1 MRSAVV
7 LFLTLCVGYFQV
19 EAQELP
25 RKSPKAYTS
34 QVFGLTE
41 VAIDYS
47 SPAMNGR
54 RIFGSLVPL
63 DQLWRTGA
71 NEVTRISFSTP
82 VTIEGIPVNEGTY
95 ALFTIPGMQSWTLI
109 LNPDTTLWGTNGY
122 DEKKNVLEVAI
133 PIQASKVPYERM
145 RFTFSSIQDSSMQVN
160 LCWAETRISF
170 TIQSELR
177 ELIERNVEDAIASD
191 PENYNVYLKA
201 AVAFKDL
208 GSFERA
214 MSYVS
219 RSLEIYPDNWYAYY
233 IQAELFELK
242 MNCEEALR
250 SAMTAM
256 EKGLVEA
263 ETLEEDFK
271 YEKMVMDKITLY
283 RSKDCKEKLMEQ
295 EAIREK
301 SREELRRSEEEEVVE
316 PQPEKKKNK
325 KNK

>member
-1 MRSAVV
+1 
-7 LFLTLCVGYFQV
+7 
-19 EAQELP
+19 
-25 RKSPKAYTS
+25 
-34 QVFGLTE
+34 
-41 VAIDYS
+41 
-47 SPAMNGR
+47 
-54 RIFGSLVPL
+54 
-63 DQLWRTGA
+63 
-71 NEVTRISFSTP
+71 
-82 VTIEGIPVNEGTY
+82 
-95 ALFTIPGMQSWTLI
+95 
-109 LNPDTTLWGTNGY
+109 
-122 DEKKNVLEVAI
+122 
-133 PIQASKVPYERM
+133 
-145 RFTFSSIQDSSMQVN
+145 MQVN
-160 LCWAETRISF
+160 LCWVETRISF